1 VVNGEGELND
11 EMGIAS
17 AAAWPVGDQVDIVDT
32 GHYITSV
39 FAAGAV
45 RIFRGSMEGLTTSGT
60 EAPDARRLADWGG
73 AGALLTLETGANIW
87 NGGTAAGR
95 RVMVPLGRENKIHL
109 DYWTNSGSL
118 IVQRSLAWAMNA
130 DVVLGLRLLMVV
142 IDPDNPSSQEQ
153 AKIALIE
160 SWGFSVSLIDESD
173 TQSNFDV
180 ALAANDVVFVT
191 EDASSDSVGTKLTA
205 AAIGVV
211 TEEANLSGELGFS
224 DGIAWGSGTQLNI
237 DNNFFVTSPLPQG
250 QVAVLSTSEA
260 IASLTGNIAPQIQLF
275 GSAAGG
281 SALVALENGAQS
293 TIGAVAGRRV
303 LLPWGGDSMDVNHL
317 SADGLTIFERA
328 LVWAADFGGTSTSSF
343 VLSTDSNAI
352 LGGLSFTDVDLV
364 EYKPWTNTANLF
376 FDGGTTTL
384 NVDIDAIHVLQNGHL
399 LLSPKANANLGG
411 LNFEVDDLVDYD
423 IASDSSI
430 LVFDGNTLFTDSDEK
445 IISVHVLDN
454 GHLIISTDRNATL
467 GGLSFTDKDLVE
479 YDAAADTAS
488 LFFDGSLTTF
498 NSKIDAVHVLPNGH
512 IVLSPKGNA
521 TLGGLSFAAGDLVD
535 YDPVADSAE
544 LIFDGSS
551 LFSDPKEKILS
562 VHIGPGSGTVAGGG
576 GGGSCNGTFRDEF
589 NVESYAA
596 NDGSLSWAGDWLE
609 IGENDGPASGDT
621 RVTNDQSNYQL
632 RTRDNDNG
640 GEGVWREAD
649 MSGAASATLSYDYRR
664 MDLDNSDDYTRVDIR
679 DGNTASPWSELT
691 RHQGPGTDGGY
702 QSANH
707 DISSYISSKTQIRFM
722 TSSNMGRNDIVWF
735 DDIQI
740 QCNP

>member
-1 VVNGEGELND
+1 
-11 EMGIAS
+11 
-17 AAAWPVGDQVDIVDT
+17 
-32 GHYITSV
+32 
-39 FAAGAV
+39 
-45 RIFRGSMEGLTTSGT
+45 
-60 EAPDARRLADWGG
+60 
-73 AGALLTLETGANIW
+73 
-87 NGGTAAGR
+87 
-95 RVMVPLGRENKIHL
+95 
-109 DYWTNSGSL
+109 
-118 IVQRSLAWAMNA
+118 
-130 DVVLGLRLLMVV
+130 
-142 IDPDNPSSQEQ
+142 
-153 AKIALIE
+153 
-160 SWGFSVSLIDESD
+160 
-173 TQSNFDV
+173 
-180 ALAANDVVFVT
+180 
-191 EDASSDSVGTKLTA
+191 
-205 AAIGVV
+205 
-211 TEEANLSGELGFS
+211 
-224 DGIAWGSGTQLNI
+224 
-237 DNNFFVTSPLPQG
+237 
-250 QVAVLSTSEA
+250 
-260 IASLTGNIAPQIQLF
+260 
-275 GSAAGG
+275 
-281 SALVALENGAQS
+281 
-293 TIGAVAGRRV
+293 
-303 LLPWGGDSMDVNHL
+303 
-317 SADGLTIFERA
+317 
-328 LVWAADFGGTSTSSF
+328 
-343 VLSTDSNAI
+343 
-352 LGGLSFTDVDLV
+352 LGGLSFED
-364 EYKPWTNTANLF
+364 
-376 FDGGTTTL
+376 
-384 NVDIDAIHVLQNGHL
+384 
-399 LLSPKANANLGG
+399 
-411 LNFEVDDLVDYD
+411 DDLVDYD
-423 IASDSSI
+423 IAGDSATLI
-430 LVFDGNTLFTDSDEK
+430 FDGNTLFTDSDEK

-621 RVTNDQSNYQL
+621 RVRNDQSNYQL
-632 RTRDNDNG
+632 STRDNDNG

-649 MSGAASATLSYDYRR
+649 LSGAASATLSYDYRR